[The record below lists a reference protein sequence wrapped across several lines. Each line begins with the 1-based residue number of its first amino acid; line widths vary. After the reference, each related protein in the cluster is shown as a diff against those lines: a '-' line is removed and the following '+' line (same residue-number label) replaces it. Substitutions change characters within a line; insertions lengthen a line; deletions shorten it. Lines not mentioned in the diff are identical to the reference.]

1 MAETTQA
8 QALLPAQIETF
19 ADYERLRDRVYESHA
34 LYEQFLQEVLHAEE
48 DAANAGRVEPIAAQA
63 IGAGLMLTGRYR
75 LAARYLERGPEDALT
90 LTLRGRC
97 ERDAHRF
104 DAAID
109 SFNRAA
115 EQGADRTLCELEI
128 VETLL
133 NARRLEEARQRLE
146 QMSDG
151 ERYRHVRLYLSGV
164 IRAQEGLYEEAIESL
179 EASVGNAPHYHK
191 ALFKLAYLLD
201 LYGDDE
207 RALEAYRNCTATPP
221 VHINALVNLAVLHKD
236 MGQLDEAERC
246 VQSVLD
252 TDANQERAKLFLKD
266 IRSSRSML
274 YDEDQERLLETRNAL
289 LDIPISEFEL
299 SVRSRNCLKRMQI
312 DTLGDLLRTTEAELL
327 AYKNF
332 GETSLNEIKNML
344 SQKGLRL
351 GQMAHEA
358 RVSGVTEADMPEK
371 HAGYTPPGSLAVL
384 NKPVSE
390 IELSVRSRKCLQR
403 LGIMTLGE
411 LASHTEAEL
420 LGAKNFG
427 VTSLNEI
434 KQRLVEHGL
443 SLRRLEE

>member
-1 MAETTQA
+1 MANTMQA
-8 QALLPAQIETF
+8 QTLLPAQIEGF
-19 ADYERLRDRVYESHA
+19 ADYERLRERVYESHA
-34 LYEQFLQEVLHAEE
+34 SYEQFLQEVLHAEE
-48 DAANAGRVEPIAAQA
+48 DAANAGRVEPGTAQA

-75 LAARYLERGPEDALT
+75 LAAKYIGRGPENALAQF
-90 LTLRGRC
+90 LRGRC

-104 DAAID
+104 DAAVD
-109 SFNRAA
+109 LFNQAA
-115 EQGADRTLCELEI
+115 ETGADRAMCNLEI

-133 NARRLEEARQRLE
+133 EAQRLEEARKTLE
-146 QMSDG
+146 AIPDDKA
-151 ERYRHVRLYLSGV
+151 YRHVRLYLAGV
-164 IRAQEGLYEEAIESL
+164 VQAQDGFYEEAIESL
-179 EASVGNAPHYHK
+179 EASVEIAPHYHK

-221 VHINALVNLAVLHKD
+221 VHINALINLAALHKD

-252 TDANQERAKLFLKD
+252 TDPNHERAKLFLKD

-358 RVSGVTEADMPEK
+358 RVLVGAEVEELEQ
-371 HAGYTPPGSLAVL
+371 HAGYVPPGSLAVL

-403 LGIMTLGE
+403 LGIVTLGE
-411 LASHTEAEL
+411 LASRTEAEL

-434 KQRLVEHGL
+434 KQRLAEHGL
-443 SLRRLEE
+443 SLRRLED